1 MKSFFVF
8 IILLIAT
15 AAGGGCGHKK
25 PPAPKLSETA
35 SETTPEVSNDS
46 VPPPAASAP
55 AAVSPRPSPAAARTP
70 RPAEPVR
77 IESESLVGIVHPFMT
92 DQLKRFIE
100 ENGRFPRDF
109 GEFAST
115 RMDSVPRA
123 PEGFRFAIDRTTV
136 EVKLVKK

>member
-1 MKSFFVF
+1 MKYFFVCM
-8 IILLIAT
+8 ILLI

-25 PPAPKLSETA
+25 PPAPKVSETA

-55 AAVSPRPSPAAARTP
+55 ATVSPRPSPAPARMPT
-70 RPAEPVR
+70 AEPVR
-77 IESESLVGIVHPFMT
+77 IESESLFGIVHPFMT
-92 DQLKRFIE
+92 DQLKKFIE
-100 ENGRFPRDF
+100 ENGRFPQDF
-109 GEFAST
+109 GEFASA